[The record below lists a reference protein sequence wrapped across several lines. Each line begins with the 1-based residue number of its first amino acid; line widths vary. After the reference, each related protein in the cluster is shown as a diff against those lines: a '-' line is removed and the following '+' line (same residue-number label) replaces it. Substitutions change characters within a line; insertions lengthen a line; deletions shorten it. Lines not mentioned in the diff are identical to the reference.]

1 VYGICSDKKARK
13 RQARLAK
20 SRARRASAIS
30 RAAPT
35 ALNPY
40 GSDESGADEA
50 EGDGSSESDVVAG
63 GAEEE
68 ELDDDA
74 WAKAVQS
81 GKISKGE
88 RLVPIDHST
97 IDYHSFRKVCIE
109 GFCLAPN
116 PEQIQPECADRMC
129 CAKCSSY

>member
-1 VYGICSDKKARK
+1 MMICTCCRHAGKKALK
-13 RQARLAK
+13 RQKRLAK
-20 SRARRASAIS
+20 SRARRANAIS
-30 RAAPT
+30 RAAPK

-40 GSDESGADEA
+40 GSDDSGAADT
-50 EGDGSSESDVVAG
+50 GDDDTESDVAAG

-74 WAKAVQS
+74 WAKAVQT

-97 IDYHSFRKVCIE
+97 IEYPSFRKARLL
-109 GFCLAPN
+109 FHLCLAP
-116 PEQIQPECADRMC
+116 
-129 CAKCSSY
+129 